1 MCFFTV
7 RGKNL
12 APEGKAYLSDK
23 RKNNATYVIDGNTSK
38 QYSTT
43 SCLKEYFLHKLAW
56 WKVDFDD
63 KIKVYAVEITPG
75 KLKILQEGKR
85 FISKCKWI
93 MAILINALEAIVK
106 SE

>member
-38 QYSTT
+38 KYSTT
-43 SCLKEYFLHKLAW
+43 SCLKEYFLHNMAW

-63 KIKVYAVEITPG
+63 KIKIYAVEITPG
-75 KLKILQEGKR
+75 KLKKR
-85 FISKCKWI
+85 FIRKCKWI
-93 MAILINALEAIVK
+93 MSILINSLQAIVK